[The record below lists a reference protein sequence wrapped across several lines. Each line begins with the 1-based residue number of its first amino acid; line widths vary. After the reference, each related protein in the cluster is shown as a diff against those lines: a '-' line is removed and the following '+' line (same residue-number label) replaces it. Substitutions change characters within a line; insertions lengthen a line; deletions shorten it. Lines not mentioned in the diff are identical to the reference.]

1 MKDTTRARVA
11 AVIAAVARNRKVSA
25 VFDYDAGSYRNASAE
40 IRSGRVHGFDYGTS
54 SHFSGRSP
62 GKLDFFDYETSSHV
76 QLKIDGDKFNGF
88 DHYTGSHFSGSMRG
102 SSVSVFDYGTG
113 QHHNYGA

>member
-11 AVIAAVARNRKVSA
+11 AVVAAASRNRKVSS
-25 VFDYDAGSYRNASAE
+25 VFDYGAGSYRNASAE
-40 IRSGRVHGFDYGTS
+40 VRSGRVTGFDYGTS
-54 SHFSGRSP
+54 SHFTGSGS

-76 QLKIDGDKFNGF
+76 QLKTDGDKFSGF
-88 DHYTGSHFSGSMRG
+88 DYHTGSHFSGTVRG
-102 SSVSVFDYGTG
+102 NAIVVYDYGTG